1 MSETIAAA
9 PGRPH
14 VAEVDSR
21 EELIYLLSR
30 ASELEHA
37 LACVYLFAA
46 YSLKSDLAEGG
57 MTAQELERVRSW
69 KQKLAKVAVEE
80 MLHLAQVSNL
90 LTAIGG
96 APHFRRSNFPLPP
109 SYFPFGIEL
118 SLEPFS
124 QTLIERLVCCEMPD
138 AERLSALDEQLQEEF
153 NALLDRVAIGVH
165 DRVIEAPAL
174 HTTEPYD
181 VDFKTVPDLYHK
193 IKTGFERIPEE
204 QLFIGPPEAQA
215 NAKYLDEEGHLIG
228 VLDRDS
234 ALQAIQMIIDQG
246 EAPTTDHPDAH
257 FCVFNRIRME
267 LEELTARANAE
278 GRIFRPARP
287 VVSNPVTRFF
297 GPGSGRTRI
306 TDPFAQE
313 VADLF
318 NSAYDTMLLMLMR
331 FFAHIEESEGELRM
345 LARGTLRMMASVLR
359 PLAEALTKVPA
370 GDSYPGRTAGPGFG
384 YNRDVHLLAH
394 KRSAWIFFLERLW
407 DLAGRTTQ
415 LAQDESAPPEIA
427 EAAAALESVA
437 EHLMPFVPRENAEHI
452 KMFAC
457 ASAAEISI
465 RPELNGPYLVMNLP
479 ELTNSKGATLRTRPV
494 VALCRCGGSALKP
507 YCDGT
512 HARIGFDSAKSAERT
527 PDRLERYDG
536 KQITVTDN
544 RGTCAH
550 AGFCTDHLP
559 EVFGE
564 RPDGFVQPNAAS
576 KEQIIDTVSHCPS
589 GALGYVLDGIAYA
602 GEQRRPSIYVSQNG
616 PYHVRGGIDLHGT
629 HRNEGASREHYALC
643 RCGQSKNKPFCDGSH
658 WWTKFTDDDN

>member
-1 MSETIAAA
+1 VSETIAAA
-9 PGRPH
+9 PSRPH

-30 ASELEHA
+30 ASELEHD
-37 LACVYLFAA
+37 LACMYLYAA

-57 MTAQELERVRSW
+57 MTSDEFEHVRGW
-69 KQKLAKVAVEE
+69 KQKLACVAVEE

-96 APHFRRSNFPLPP
+96 APHFRRSNFPVPATA
-109 SYFPFGIEL
+109 FPFGIGL

-124 QTLIERLVCCEMPD
+124 QVLIERLVGCEMPEGD
-138 AERLSALDEQLQEEF
+138 VIRTFAPERQADLT
-153 NALLDRVAIGVH
+153 ALLDRVAIGMH
-165 DRVIEAPAL
+165 DRVAAAPAV

-181 VDFKTVPDLYHK
+181 VDFKTVPELYHK
-193 IKTGFERIPEE
+193 IESGFRRLPEG

-215 NAKYLDEEGHLIG
+215 NAKYLDEERELIA

-234 ALQAIQMIIDQG
+234 ALRAIQMIIEQG
-246 EAPTTDHPDAH
+246 EAPSADHPEAH
-257 FCVFNRIRME
+257 FYVFNTIRTE
-267 LEELTARANAE
+267 FEELTALARAQ
-278 GRIFRPARP
+278 GRIFEPARP
-287 VVSNPVTRFF
+287 VLSNPVTRF
-297 GPGSGRTRI
+297 SGADGGRARI
-306 TDPFAQE
+306 TDPLAQE

-331 FFAHIEESEGELRM
+331 FFAHIEEDEEELRM

-359 PLAEALTKVPA
+359 PLAEALTKMPA
-370 GDSYPGRTAGPGFG
+370 GDAHPGKTAGAGFG

-394 KRSAWIFFLERLW
+394 KRSAWIFFLERIW
-407 DLAGRTTQ
+407 ELAGRTTL

-437 EHLMPFVPRENAEHI
+437 EHLMPFVPSDDAEHI

-457 ASAAEISI
+457 ASAAEVSI

-479 ELTNSKGATLRTRPV
+479 ELTNSKGETLRTRPV

-512 HARIGFDSAKSAERT
+512 HARIGFDSAKSPQRR
-527 PDRLERYDG
+527 PDQLKRYDG
-536 KQITVTDN
+536 REITVTDN
-544 RGTCAH
+544 RGTCCH
-550 AGFCTDHLP
+550 FGNCTDHLP

-564 RPDGFVQPNAAS
+564 RPNGFVQPDAAS
-576 KEQIIDTVSHCPS
+576 KQEIIDIVRACPS
-589 GALGYVLDGIAYA
+589 GALGYALDGVAYA
-602 GEQRRPSIYVSQNG
+602 GEQRAPSIVVSKNG
-616 PYHVRGGIDLHGT
+616 PYYVRGGIDLHDT
-629 HRNEGASREHYALC
+629 QRNDGASREHYALC
-643 RCGQSKNKPFCDGSH
+643 RCGRSKNKPFCDGSH
-658 WWTKFTDDDN
+658 WNVFVDPDN

>member
-1 MSETIAAA
+1 MSETIAA
-9 PGRPH
+9 PPSRPH

-30 ASELEHA
+30 ASELEHD
-37 LACVYLFAA
+37 LACVYLFAT

-57 MTAQELERVRSW
+57 MTGEELEHVRSW
-69 KQKLAKVAVEE
+69 KQRLAKVAVEE

-90 LTAIGG
+90 LSAIGG
-96 APHFRRSNFPLPP
+96 APHFRRSNFPVP
-109 SYFPFGIEL
+109 STAFPFGIEL

-124 QTLIERLVCCEMPD
+124 QALIERLVCCEMPED
-138 AERLSALDEQLQEEF
+138 NVISGFAPERQAVCAE
-153 NALLDRVAIGVH
+153 LLDRVAVGMH
-165 DRVIEAPAL
+165 DRVAAAPAA

-181 VDFKTVPDLYHK
+181 VDFKTVPELYHK
-193 IKTGFERIPEE
+193 IESGFRTIPEE

-215 NAKYLDEEGHLIG
+215 NAKYLDEEGQLIA

-234 ALQAIQMIIDQG
+234 AVRAIEMIIEQG

-257 FCVFNRIRME
+257 FCVFNAIRVEFE
-267 LEELTARANAE
+267 LLTERARAE
-278 GRIFRPARP
+278 RRIFEPARP
-287 VVSNPVTRFF
+287 VVSNPATRFV
-297 GPGSGRTRI
+297 GAASGRTRI
-306 TDPFAQE
+306 EHPFTQE

-331 FFAHIEESEGELRM
+331 FFAHIEESEDELRM

-359 PLAEALTKVPA
+359 PLAEALTKMPA
-370 GDSYPGRTAGPGFG
+370 GDSNPGKTAGPGFG
-384 YNRDVHLLAH
+384 FNRDVHLLAH

-407 DLAGRTTQ
+407 ELAGRTTQ
-415 LAQDESAPPEIA
+415 LAEDESAPPEIA

-479 ELTNSKGATLRTRPV
+479 ELINSKGETLRTRPV
-494 VALCRCGGSALKP
+494 VALCRCGGSAIKP

-512 HARIGFDSAKSAERT
+512 HARIGFDSAKSPERT
-527 PDRLERYDG
+527 PDHLRRYNG
-536 KQITVTDN
+536 KEITVTDN

-550 AGFCTDHLP
+550 FGNCTDQLP

-564 RPDGFVQPNAAS
+564 RSDGFVQPDAAS
-576 KEQIIDTVSHCPS
+576 KKEIIDVVGKCPS
-589 GALGYVLDGIAYA
+589 GALGYVLDGVEYA
-602 GEQRRPSIYVSQNG
+602 GEQRVPSIVVSHNG
-616 PYHVRGGIDLHGT
+616 PYYVRGGIDLHGT
-629 HRNEGASREHYALC
+629 QRDEGASREHYALC
-643 RCGQSKNKPFCDGSH
+643 RCGRSKNKPFCDGSH
-658 WWTKFTDDDN
+658 WSNFVDDDN